1 MLSWLQLWERVRRA
15 AVMCILKH
23 FSEDPQASLWRLQL
37 SDQTNKTA
45 ALSIEASCQNLLGPA
60 LVVALECLGML

>member
-23 FSEDPQASLWRLQL
+23 FSDPQASLWRLQL

-45 ALSIEASCQNLLGPA
+45 ALSIEASCQNLLCPA